1 MVTFQDYG
9 NMYNLCWWRR
19 ECQQCIG
26 RQYKQYDALV
36 EQKRVSRQ
44 AREIKDLMTLTAV
57 VVITVLTLLMAVVE
71 LNTSMSICHLAFV
84 EFRLFDSDL
93 GLQSRILTPSRVESI
108 GKRSI

>member
-1 MVTFQDYG
+1 MTS
-9 NMYNLCWWRR
+9 
-19 ECQQCIG
+19 
-26 RQYKQYDALV
+26 V

-44 AREIKDLMTLTAV
+44 AKEIKDLMTATAV

-93 GLQSRILTPSRVESI
+93 GLQSRILTPSRVELIDKGSI
-108 GKRSI
+108 IRLETTTDR

>member
-1 MVTFQDYG
+1 MTS
-9 NMYNLCWWRR
+9 
-19 ECQQCIG
+19 
-26 RQYKQYDALV
+26 V

-57 VVITVLTLLMAVVE
+57 VVITVLTLTAVVE
-71 LNTSMSICHLAFV
+71 LKTTMSICHLAFV

>member
-1 MVTFQDYG
+1 MTLMGLSFMTNAPKPKWLEVPIPSIVNVATVKDYG
-9 NMYNLCWWRR
+9 NMYNLCRWRR

-44 AREIKDLMTLTAV
+44 AREIKDLMTLTVV

-71 LNTSMSICHLAFV
+71 LNTS
-84 EFRLFDSDL
+84 
-93 GLQSRILTPSRVESI
+93 
-108 GKRSI
+108 

>member
-1 MVTFQDYG
+1 MTS
-9 NMYNLCWWRR
+9 
-19 ECQQCIG
+19 
-26 RQYKQYDALV
+26 V

-57 VVITVLTLLMAVVE
+57 VVITVLTLLTAVVE
-71 LNTSMSICHLAFV
+71 LNTSICHLPFV

>member
-1 MVTFQDYG
+1 MATFQDCR

-26 RQYKQYDALV
+26 RQYKQYDASV

-44 AREIKDLMTLTAV
+44 AREIKDLMAATAV
-57 VVITVLTLLMAVVE
+57 VVSTVLTLTAVVE
-71 LNTSMSICHLAFV
+71 LNTSICHLPFV